1 MFFKDREFCVIY
13 TFVYYIMGE
22 IPGYSQK
29 IQGGVMV
36 KQLRIV
42 YNTGELSQTGRP
54 IVRRNNIDVEDS
66 VDSSKA
72 LQIAQVIGDLTNY
85 TVQEVYLIVTTQ
97 VM

>member
-1 MFFKDREFCVIY
+1 
-13 TFVYYIMGE
+13 MGDKTRVLPKN
-22 IPGYSQK
+22 I
-29 IQGGVMV
+29 GGVMV

-42 YNTGELSQTGRP
+42 YNTGELSETGRA

-66 VDSSKA
+66 VDSTKA
-72 LQIAQVIGDLTNY
+72 LQISQLLGSLTNY

>member
-1 MFFKDREFCVIY
+1 M
-13 TFVYYIMGE
+13 
-22 IPGYSQK
+22 
-29 IQGGVMV
+29 

-42 YNTGELSQTGRP
+42 YNTGELSETGRA

-66 VDSSKA
+66 VDSTKA
-72 LQIAQVIGDLTNY
+72 LQISQLLGSLTNY

>member
-1 MFFKDREFCVIY
+1 
-13 TFVYYIMGE
+13 
-22 IPGYSQK
+22 
-29 IQGGVMV
+29 MV

-54 IVRRNNIDVEDS
+54 ILRRNNIDVEDS
-66 VDSSKA
+66 VDSTKA
-72 LQIAQVIGDLTNY
+72 MQIAQTIAALTNY

>member
-1 MFFKDREFCVIY
+1 
-13 TFVYYIMGE
+13 
-22 IPGYSQK
+22 
-29 IQGGVMV
+29 MV

-54 IVRRNNIDVEDS
+54 ILRRNNIDVEDS
-66 VDSSKA
+66 VDPSKA

>member
-1 MFFKDREFCVIY
+1 M
-13 TFVYYIMGE
+13 
-22 IPGYSQK
+22 
-29 IQGGVMV
+29 

>member
-1 MFFKDREFCVIY
+1 
-13 TFVYYIMGE
+13 
-22 IPGYSQK
+22 
-29 IQGGVMV
+29 MV

>member
-1 MFFKDREFCVIY
+1 M
-13 TFVYYIMGE
+13 
-22 IPGYSQK
+22 
-29 IQGGVMV
+29 

-54 IVRRNNIDVEDS
+54 ILRRNNIDVEDS

-72 LQIAQVIGDLTNY
+72 LQIAQVIGNLTNY
-85 TVQEVYLIVTTQ
+85 TVQEAYLIVTTQ

>member
-1 MFFKDREFCVIY
+1 MVFRVIY
-13 TFVYYIMGE
+13 TFVYYILGST
-22 IPGYSQK
+22 PGCTQK

-54 IVRRNNIDVEDS
+54 IVRRNNIDVEET

-72 LQIAQVIGDLTNY
+72 LQIAQIIDSLTNY
-85 TVQEVYLIVTTQ
+85 TVQEVYLILTTQ